1 MTILD
6 NACICYKSNK
16 QIYFEL
22 TLVFTLECS
31 CMSLDFFSIAK
42 VNAHTNTDCLHVTQH
57 SAVLMSKLLKSIIFT
72 PLNAIENYHQY
83 QEYKK
88 TSSSFAK
95 KKSTKERKKF
105 IMEMGFL

>member
-42 VNAHTNTDCLHVTQH
+42 VNAHKNTDCLHVTH

-88 TSSSFAK
+88 SSSSFAK
-95 KKSTKERKKF
+95 KKK
-105 IMEMGFL
+105 